1 MVKRWQNDAKGILIF
16 VSPRINIHAAKF
28 IIWSTIDR
36 SIFCCCLCTPWR
48 DDSGPEAKQ
57 SGYICILSWKDL

>member
-16 VSPRINIHAAKF
+16 VSPRINIHVAKF

-48 DDSGPEAKQ
+48 DDSGPEAK
-57 SGYICILSWKDL
+57 